1 MKRVPAVCVVVLLAG
16 GGYVSAQGRTA
27 PLLADP
33 PGRVTL
39 SLNGTWQTI
48 VDPYETGVGA
58 RFYENRKAASK
69 SELVEYDFDKSPT
82 LKVPGDWNSQR
93 SDLLFYEGAVWYKK
107 SFPWKKHAD
116 RHVFLRFGAAN
127 YTARVYL
134 NGKELG
140 THEGGYTPFDFD
152 VTDVVADGENFAVV
166 EVNNTR
172 RADGVPGI
180 NTDWWNY
187 GGLTRDVSLIEVPET
202 FIENFGAQL
211 VRGSQSEV
219 EGWVQVDTGSGAKR
233 DARVTLEIPEAHVT
247 QTAQTNAE
255 GRAGF
260 KFSAKVELWSPENP
274 KLYTVNIRSGDD
286 SVSDEIGFRT
296 VAVQGTKILLNGN
309 PIFLRGMSM
318 HDEAA
323 FRGGRAFSEEDERTL
338 MGWAKELGCNFLR
351 LAHYPHNEHAAR
363 LADRMGILLW
373 EEIPVYWGIS
383 WENPATLASAE
394 DQMRDLIA
402 RDHNR
407 SSVILWSLSNETPN
421 SPARVEFLK
430 KFAAF
435 TREQDS
441 TRLITSA
448 LNTVDRSQPGVMSL
462 SDPVGEFLDVLGI
475 NEYIGWYW
483 GSPESA
489 DGMKWNIRWDRPVI
503 ISEFGAGAVAGY
515 HADAETRFS
524 EEYQARV
531 YEHQL
536 PMLKAM
542 PMLAGMSPWVL
553 MDFRSPRRILPGV
566 QDYYNRKGLISD
578 RGEKKE
584 AFFVLQK
591 FYKELATAH

>member
-1 MKRVPAVCVVVLLAG
+1 MNKANFAPAILLLACTPCF
-16 GGYVSAQGRTA
+16 SAQNEQK

-33 PGRVTL
+33 PGRTTL
-39 SLNGTWQTI
+39 SLDGAWQSI
-48 VDPYETGVGA
+48 VDPYETGIGGH
-58 RFYENRKAASK
+58 FYENRKPANK
-69 SELVEYDFDKSPT
+69 SALVEYDFDKSPV

-107 SFPWKKHAD
+107 SFLWTKHPGK
-116 RHVFLRFGAAN
+116 RVFLYFGAAN
-127 YTARVYL
+127 YSARVYL

-140 THEGGYTPFDFD
+140 THEGGYTPFDFE
-152 VTDVVADGENFAVV
+152 VTDALADGDNFVVV

-187 GGLTRDVSLIEVPET
+187 GGLTRDVSLIEVPEI
-202 FIENFGAQL
+202 FIENFGVRLA
-211 VRGSQSEV
+211 RGSQSQIEA
-219 EGWVQVDTGSGAKR
+219 WAQLNSAAGAKQGQ
-233 DARVTLEIPEAHVT
+233 RVTLEIPEARVT
-247 QTAQTNAE
+247 QTAETDAN
-255 GRAGF
+255 GRAEF

-274 KLYTVNIRSGDD
+274 KLYALTLRSGED
-286 SVSDEIGFRT
+286 SVSDEAGFRT
-296 VAVQGTKILLNGN
+296 VEVQGTKILLNGK

-323 FRGGRAFSEEDERTL
+323 FRGGRAFSEADEKTL
-338 MGWAKELGCNFLR
+338 FGWAKELGCNFLR
-351 LAHYPHNEHAAR
+351 LAHYPHNENAPR
-363 LADRMGILLW
+363 LADKMGILLW

-394 DQMRDLIA
+394 EQMRELIA

-407 SSVILWSLSNETPN
+407 ASVILWSLSNETPN
-421 SPARVEFLK
+421 TPQRLEFLT

-435 TREQDS
+435 TREQDP

-448 LNTVDRSQPGVMSL
+448 LNTARRSQPGVMSL
-462 SDPVGEFLDVLGI
+462 DDPVGEFLDVLGI
-475 NEYIGWYW
+475 NEYIGWYY
-483 GSPESA
+483 GAPETA
-489 DGMKWNIRWDRPVI
+489 DGLKWNIKWEKPVI
-503 ISEFGAGAVAGY
+503 MSEFGAGAVAGY

-524 EEYQARV
+524 EEYQVNV

-553 MDFRSPRRILPGV
+553 MDFRSPRRLLPGV
-566 QDYYNRKGLISD
+566 QDYWNRKGLVSD
-578 RGEKKE
+578 RGEKKK

-591 FYKELATAH
+591 FYREKAAQ

>member
-1 MKRVPAVCVVVLLAG
+1 MKRAILLWAVLTFFSSG
-16 GGYVSAQGRTA
+16 MVSAQSQPA

-39 SLNGTWQTI
+39 SLDGTWHTI
-48 VDPYETGVGA
+48 VDPYETGVRA

-69 SELVEYDFDKSPT
+69 SDLVEYDFDKSPT

-93 SDLLFYEGAVWYKK
+93 SNLLFYEGAVWYERP
-107 SFPWKKHAD
+107 FTWKKRTD
-116 RHVFLRFGAAN
+116 GRVFLRIGAAN

-152 VTDVVADGENFAVV
+152 VTDVLADGENFVV
-166 EVNNTR
+166 AEVNNVR
-172 RADGVPGI
+172 HADGVPGI
-180 NTDWWNY
+180 DTDWWNY
-187 GGLTRDVSLIEVPET
+187 GGLTRDASLIEVPET
-202 FIENFGAQL
+202 FIENFGVQL
-211 VRGSQSEV
+211 ARGSQSDV
-219 EGWVQVDTGSGAKR
+219 EGWVQVNAGSGAKQGV
-233 DARVTLEIPEAHVT
+233 RVTLEIPEAHVT
-247 QTAQTNAE
+247 QTAETNAD
-255 GRAGF
+255 GRAEF
-260 KFSAKVELWSPENP
+260 KFPAKVELWSPENP
-274 KLYTVNIRSGDD
+274 KLYTVTIRSGPDF
-286 SVSDEIGFRT
+286 VSDEVGFRT
-296 VAVQGTKILLNGN
+296 VEVRGTQILLNGK

-338 MGWAKELGCNFLR
+338 FSWAKELGCNFLR

-363 LADRMGILLW
+363 LADKMGILLW

-383 WENPATLASAE
+383 WENPATLANAE
-394 DQMRDLIA
+394 AQMSELIG

-407 SSVILWSLSNETPN
+407 ASVILWSLSNETPN
-421 SPARVEFLK
+421 VPARVEFLR

-435 TREQDS
+435 TREQDA

-483 GSPESA
+483 GAPESA
-489 DGMKWNIRWDRPVI
+489 DGMKWNIKWEKPVI
-503 ISEFGAGAVAGY
+503 ISEFGAGALAGY

-531 YEHQL
+531 FEHQL

-553 MDFRSPRRILPGV
+553 MDFRSPRRLLPDV

-591 FYKELATAH
+591 FYREMAESH

>member
-1 MKRVPAVCVVVLLAG
+1 MKKAIILCAIAVIACG
-16 GGYVSAQGRTA
+16 QSTRAQSRPA

-33 PGRVTL
+33 PDRTTL
-39 SLNGTWQTI
+39 SLDGAWQAI
-48 VDPYETGVGA
+48 VDPYETGIGGH
-58 RFYENRKAASK
+58 FYENRKPANK
-69 SELVEYDFDKSPT
+69 SALVEYDFDKSPV

-93 SDLLFYEGAVWYKK
+93 SDLLLYEGAVWYKK
-107 SFPWKKHAD
+107 SFLWTKHPGK
-116 RHVFLRFGAAN
+116 RVFLYFGAAN

-140 THEGGYTPFDFD
+140 THEGGYTPFDFEA
-152 VTDVVADGENFAVV
+152 TDVLADGENFAVV

-187 GGLTRDVSLIEVPET
+187 GGLTRGVSLIEVPEA
-202 FIENFGAQL
+202 FIENFGVQL
-211 VRGSQSEV
+211 ARGSQTQIEA
-219 EGWVQVDTGSGAKR
+219 WAQLDSGAGAKQGE
-233 DARVTLEIPEAHVT
+233 RVTLEIPEAHVT
-247 QTAQTNAE
+247 QTAQTDAN
-255 GRAGF
+255 GRAEF
-260 KFSAKVELWSPENP
+260 KFSAKLELWSPESP
-274 KLYTVNIRSGDD
+274 KLYAVTLRSGED
-286 SVSDEIGFRT
+286 SVSDEAGFRT
-296 VAVQGTKILLNGN
+296 VEVQGTKILLNGK

-338 MGWAKELGCNFLR
+338 FTWAKELGCNFLR
-351 LAHYPHNEHAAR
+351 LAHYPHNENAPR
-363 LADRMGILLW
+363 LADKMGILLW

-383 WENPATLASAE
+383 WESPATLANAE
-394 DQMRDLIA
+394 EQMRELIA

-407 SSVILWSLSNETPN
+407 ASVILWSLSNETPN
-421 SPARVEFLK
+421 TPARVEFLR

-448 LNTVDRSQPGVMSL
+448 LNTARRTEPGVMSL
-462 SDPVGEFLDVLGI
+462 DDPVGEFLDVLGI
-475 NEYIGWYW
+475 NEYIGWYY
-483 GSPESA
+483 GAPEAA
-489 DGMKWNIRWDRPVI
+489 DGLKWNIKWERPVI
-503 ISEFGAGAVAGY
+503 MSEFGAGAVAGY

-553 MDFRSPRRILPGV
+553 MDFRSPRRMLPGV

-578 RGEKKE
+578 RGEKKK

-591 FYKELATAH
+591 FYREMAAH